1 MYTIGHFVY
10 GYKEQEFI
18 DCFKQFFK
26 NSTKEQILEL
36 FERFE
41 FEDVEEIYNEFKL
54 DKLTDKNFDKLM
66 FESDLIEMAL
76 KEGFRVCFDHY
87 DGGDVSPRLLFC
99 VELDSFSC
107 IQTYSFKEL
116 QMGPTVN
123 QIDEFEKNKDIF
135 TEEFKKYL
143 NNLTPEIILCFSTS

>member
-76 KEGFRVCFDHY
+76 KEGFRVC
-87 DGGDVSPRLLFC
+87 
-99 VELDSFSC
+99 
-107 IQTYSFKEL
+107 
-116 QMGPTVN
+116 
-123 QIDEFEKNKDIF
+123 
-135 TEEFKKYL
+135 L
-143 NNLTPEIILCFSTS
+143 NPIIW